1 MDLAN
6 KYFIDFPIEYK
17 KISPED
23 FKGADS
29 KGLNVPDKVE
39 IEPDNNGYIY
49 EALKEK
55 IDLLEK
61 NTVVVN
67 APVGYGKTY
76 AVIKTIEEIY
86 RTVPN
91 SIIIVAAPF
100 KGLVSQ
106 YATEIVNGKV
116 VEDEALYSYLQLK
129 YGDYESFE
137 DKRVHIV
144 TVNTLLQ
151 NPGDEGFKSSELKAN
166 YLRTII
172 QEAKTRNGKVFFIYD
187 EIHDAVHNFK
197 EELIFNL
204 WKWKDVAH
212 KNIIVSATFSE
223 ASKVVIK
230 YLSELTDRKLQIIEA
245 VRKRFPE
252 KQSDLFLHYSEE
264 YRYTVS
270 NGELL
275 KVVENL
281 ISRNKNID
289 ILCYSRTL
297 AKDILK
303 GQEGIGKIL
312 KEKYN
317 KMNDCTSSRQAQT
330 ENRMQMNTISYNGE
344 MCNVGTNFKTG
355 ISITK
360 ENHAFVIILPPR
372 AAKGVF
378 TNYYG
383 IFAGG
388 INDLIQ
394 AIARQRVK
402 GEIHILLPKP
412 GSFDYESLPA
422 TMNEHQL
429 KAFKNQYNKIAPKSI
444 YNKDVKY
451 LELGRQEGLLK
462 SFYTTKRQEVM
473 KEINHI
479 EAISAERES
488 LQLPRLLYPTLDLFK
503 LSKGEQYLA
512 NTFGFYGDDLSAY
525 VTYCAITNQF
535 INCNLKAVNT
545 KETLVFTKG
554 KIQRRLYQ
562 YVNEYLGEVGINLK
576 INPSN
581 FALFYNDIREELYNN
596 YSLYIAKES
605 EEEEK
610 KRLRSY
616 SDKDFEVQLLLF
628 CHKLFN
634 NYISLDE
641 TDEDYTRGQYLLDCI
656 SATARVRKINNSE
669 QKQRIETFQF
679 LGTLRKRLIN
689 NVQETKRAPKY
700 EYLPVKPFDGFID
713 AKESKILQDAI
724 SYLEKED
731 TFFKNNIFSLRRSIS
746 NKDFSSQSNSLYSI
760 LLEDFFELKERGK
773 SYNKIT
779 INGEKVPVRGIINE
793 VPIRSNPVN
802 VVELKGYDPDYMKN
816 MEEFIK
822 ENTSFNSLDEYFKTI
837 YDGLKDYF

>member
-6 KYFIDFPIEYK
+6 KDFIDFPIEFK
-17 KISPED
+17 QINPED
-23 FKGADS
+23 FKGAGG
-29 KGLNVPDKVE
+29 KGLNVSDKVVVK
-39 IEPDNNGYIY
+39 PDNNGYIY

-55 IDLLEK
+55 IDLSEK

-86 RTVPN
+86 TTVAN
-91 SIIIVAAPF
+91 STIIVAAPF

-106 YATEIVNGKV
+106 YATEIFNGKV
-116 VEDEALYSYLQLK
+116 VEEEALYSYLQLK
-129 YGDYESFE
+129 YEDCESFK

-172 QEAKTRNGKVFFIYD
+172 REAKTKGGKVFFIYD

-223 ASKVVIK
+223 ASKVVIR

-252 KQSDLFLHYSEE
+252 KQSDLYLHYSEE

-275 KVVENL
+275 KVVDNL
-281 ISRNKNID
+281 ISRDKNID

-312 KEKYN
+312 KENYG
-317 KMNDCTSSRQAQT
+317 KMNDCTSSRQLQT
-330 ENRMQMNTISYNGE
+330 EYGKEVNANSYNDQ

-360 ENHAFVIILPPR
+360 EDHAFVIILPPR

-388 INDLIQ
+388 INDVIQ
-394 AIARQRVK
+394 AIARQRGK

-412 GSFDYESLPA
+412 GSFDYESLP
-422 TMNEHQL
+422 TNMKETQL
-429 KAFKNQYNKIAPKSI
+429 KAFKNQYNKIAPKSMH
-444 YNKDVKY
+444 NKDTKY
-451 LELGRQEGLLK
+451 LELDKQEGLLK
-462 SFYTTKRQEVM
+462 SFYTTKRKEVQE
-473 KEINHI
+473 EINHI
-479 EAISAERES
+479 KAISAERES
-488 LQLPRLLYPTLDLFK
+488 LHLPRLLYPTLDLFK
-503 LSKGEQYLA
+503 LAKGEQYLA

-525 VTYCAITNQF
+525 VTYSAITNQF

-545 KETLVFTKG
+545 KEALVFTKG
-554 KIQRRLYQ
+554 EIQRRLFQ
-562 YVNEYLGEVGINLK
+562 YVNEYIGEIGINLK
-576 INPSN
+576 SNPSN
-581 FALFYNDIREELYNN
+581 FALFYKDIREELFNN
-596 YSLYIAKES
+596 YSLYLAS
-605 EEEEK
+605 NNEEDDK
-610 KRLRSY
+610 KSLKPY

-628 CHKLFN
+628 CHKVFN
-634 NYISLDE
+634 NYTSLDK
-641 TDEDYTRGQYLLDCI
+641 TNYNDNDYTRGQYLLDCI
-656 SATARVRKINNSE
+656 SVTTREIENNSKE
-669 QKQRIETFQF
+669 QKQRIQTFQF
-679 LGTLRKRLIN
+679 LGTLRQKLIN
-689 NVQETKRAPKY
+689 NIQESNRAPKY
-700 EYLPVKPFDGFID
+700 HYLPVNPFEGFID
-713 AKESKILQDAI
+713 QEESKELQDVI
-724 SYLEKED
+724 SYLEEKD
-731 TFFKNNIFSLRRSIS
+731 IFFKNKIFSLRRGLSS
-746 NKDFSSQSNSLYSI
+746 KNFSSQSSSLYSI
-760 LLEDFFELKERGK
+760 LLEDFFELEKVKDGK
-773 SYNKIT
+773 YKKIT
-779 INGEKVPVRGIINE
+779 IEGNKVLVRKILRQ
-793 VPIRSNPVN
+793 VPFRNSGVN
-802 VVELKGYDPDYMKN
+802 VVELEEYDPDYMKA
-816 MEEFIK
+816 MEEQI
-822 ENTSFNSLDEYFKTI
+822 SYNSLDEYFIRI
-837 YDGLKDYF
+837 YKALKDFF